1 MKIHLNIIL
10 LLLLLPIG
18 MQAQQSDSTFVY
30 AKVVDGDTIPMIALK
45 QLEIFSFRGIDTK
58 REERRLSRLIRNVK
72 AVYPYAKIA
81 GIKFEKYSGKLEQM
95 ENKRDRKALMKQVEQ
110 EIKEDFGDDLRRM
123 TFSQGKILIKLIDR
137 ETDNSS
143 YEIVEE
149 FRGAFVA
156 FFWQA
161 FARLFGFNLKISY
174 DPDGGDKTIET
185 IVLMIENGQI

>member
-1 MKIHLNIIL
+1 MKTHLNIIFL
-10 LLLLLPIG
+10 LLFLPIG
-18 MQAQQSDSTFVY
+18 MQAQQSDSAFVY
-30 AKVVDGDTIPMIALK
+30 AKVIDGDTIPMITLE
-45 QLEIFSFRGIDTK
+45 QVEIFSFHGIDTK
-58 REERRLSRLIRNVK
+58 RDKRRLSRLIRNVK

-81 GIKFEKYSGKLEQM
+81 GIKFEKYSGELEQI
-95 ENKRDRKALMKQVEQ
+95 ESKRERKALMKQVEQ
-110 EIKEDFGDDLRRM
+110 EIKEDFGDDLRKM

-156 FFWQA
+156 FFWQT
-161 FARLFGFNLKISY
+161 FARLFGFNLKVSY
-174 DPDGGDKTIET
+174 DPDGDDKTIET